1 MPSGRLRATTIRNPF
16 FRQES
21 TTTSTATQTQHTP
34 PTLSSLSQQ
43 QRTMSASTAP
53 LASAPIKHT
62 EQTSSAGFPF
72 EDTLHEEPEEDM
84 VRIYEE
90 HKDRCVFSSWASEE
104 RDRRDERLTF
114 CDMFAPLPPRPTFLL
129 SF

>member
-1 MPSGRLRATTIRNPF
+1 
-16 FRQES
+16 
-21 TTTSTATQTQHTP
+21 
-34 PTLSSLSQQ
+34 
-43 QRTMSASTAP
+43 MSASPYAPSSAP

-90 HKDRCVFSSWASEE
+90 HKDRC
-104 RDRRDERLTF
+104 
-114 CDMFAPLPPRPTFLL
+114 APSLRE
-129 SF
+129 